1 MKTLCMD
8 TAHKFLVIGLFE
20 DEKLIAKTS
29 ERAWKQQSEK
39 FFPALMACM
48 EQAGWCADYLDEIVI
63 TAVSYT
69 HLDVYKRQRQIIMP
83 LMAWATHV
91 LQWRLQRAASR

>member
-29 ERAWKQQSEK
+29 E
-39 FFPALMACM
+39 
-48 EQAGWCADYLDEIVI
+48 
-63 TAVSYT
+63 TAV
-69 HLDVYKRQRQIIMP
+69 
-83 LMAWATHV
+83 
-91 LQWRLQRAASR
+91 